1 MHKSSSMTFVYKY
14 LFTPTWGGGFLL
26 VIFSTWNTN
35 DSFSQDWSIGAIL
48 MLSWIL
54 PWLIIMMI
62 RLRSV
67 EASQDNLVI
76 KTFNGPKTIAY
87 KDIEWVFQIALINP
101 TMISLKYHEKETGEF
116 SKILI
121 MPSMSSQL
129 FKFNT
134 LRELEMTKFI
144 REQVMTAKPNYSKD
158 LEPSRWLPLG
168 ILLITGIPIIVIV
181 NLYFMNFQ

>member
-35 DSFSQDWSIGAIL
+35 DSFSQDWSIGAVL

-121 MPSMSSQL
+121 ME
-129 FKFNT
+129 K
-134 LRELEMTKFI
+134 
-144 REQVMTAKPNYSKD
+144 KPKCLHPKN
-158 LEPSRWLPLG
+158 G
-168 ILLITGIPIIVIV
+168 A
-181 NLYFMNFQ
+181 